1 MIYPEDDIISWS
13 NSESEESVNSEP
25 WPAEREAEYIERLDR
40 CSNFRE
46 IFQLVKQ
53 SVKESLKQERAGL
66 MLFLADMTYRVGA
79 YHQVGTNNIV
89 MNRLLLNHVLE
100 TSETMRDANAFIYSI
115 LTHEYIHALGYIN
128 EREARELTYQ
138 VSKETFGEEHLA
150 TRMAATSPWQYIKPI
165 HIESPSVQRPPSVVR
180 DFEPPPFGYIS

>member
-1 MIYPEDDIISWS
+1 MSWSEDDVIGWS
-13 NSESEESVNSEP
+13 NSSSEESADPTP
-25 WPAEREAEYIERLDR
+25 WLAEKQARYVEGLDR

-46 IFQLVKQ
+46 VFQLVKR
-53 SVKESLKQERAGL
+53 SVKETLKLERTGL
-66 MLFLADMTYRVGA
+66 MLFLADMPYMVGA

-89 MNRLLLNHVLE
+89 MNRILLNHVLE
-100 TSETMRDANAFIYSI
+100 TSEAKREANSFIYSI

-138 VSKETFGEEHLA
+138 VSKETFGEEHLT
-150 TRMAATSPWQYIKPI
+150 TRMAASSPWHFIKPI
-165 HIESPSVQRPPSVVR
+165 PFGTPDIPRPPTVVR